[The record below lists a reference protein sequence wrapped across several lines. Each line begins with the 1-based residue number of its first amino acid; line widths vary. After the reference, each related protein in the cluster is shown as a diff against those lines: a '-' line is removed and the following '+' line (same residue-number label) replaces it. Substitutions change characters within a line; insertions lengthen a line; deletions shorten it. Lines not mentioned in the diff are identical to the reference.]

1 MIKTITEKDFKLLK
15 QIELDAIKYTDLKE
29 HFSYE
34 QWRKRIPQDD
44 KLIDSQLIKYYL
56 EEMKSQVKITQE
68 DFFNEVSSVYKKL
81 IGDRNAQRTHWI
93 NDSLIIVWLIDCLY
107 MI

>member
-1 MIKTITEKDFKLLK
+1 MIKTINEKDFKLLK

-34 QWRKRIPQDD
+34 QWRKRIPQED

-56 EEMKSQVKITQE
+56 EEMKSKVKISQE
-68 DFFNEVSSVYKKL
+68 DFYNEVSQVYKKL
-81 IGDRNAQRTHWI
+81 IGDTCPNKTH
-93 NDSLIIVWLIDCLY
+93 
-107 MI
+107 

>member
-1 MIKTITEKDFKLLK
+1 MIKTISEKDFKLLK

-34 QWRKRIPQDD
+34 QWRKRIPQED

-56 EEMKSQVKITQE
+56 EEMKSKVKISQE
-68 DFFNEVSSVYKKL
+68 DFYNEVSQVYKKL
-81 IGDRNAQRTHWI
+81 IGDTCPNKTH
-93 NDSLIIVWLIDCLY
+93 
-107 MI
+107 